1 MGVTQHYEPWE
12 RLSSPLATQAR
23 SSSLFPNMQ
32 ASPLPPTCL
41 HSTPQLWPFQ
51 QSLSQ
56 SIYNSVTPSAQQLP
70 QPRAGNAIRGS
81 ACPAGSAPQLSGWS
95 GQLPIFLFVLSDPS
109 AVSRVTILHLSS
121 CIYNL
126 QYMCVSSW
134 RFIALLLSNFDDTA
148 VAAFKV
154 VGKSRRTCAL
164 FLSFFKVSVQV
175 DKSDSWYATKPSLSY
190 SETGGWTSSPPVSI
204 LKNSPENSTPHLLVS
219 GLLTATCIIRTETLY
234 YKSLLENLG
243 RTESH
248 TCTATTLKTTGTH
261 PCDFW
266 AAILLQTTAFH

>member
-1 MGVTQHYEPWE
+1 
-12 RLSSPLATQAR
+12 
-23 SSSLFPNMQ
+23 MQ

-41 HSTPQLWPFQ
+41 HSTPLLWPFK

-56 SIYNSVTPSAQQLP
+56 SIYKSVTPSAQQLP

-121 CIYNL
+121 CKDNL
-126 QYMCVSSW
+126 QYLCVILEV
-134 RFIALLLSNFDDTA
+134 FCFFLSNFDDTA
-148 VAAFKV
+148 AAAFEV
-154 VGKSRRTCAL
+154 VGQSTRNCAY
-164 FLSFFKVSVQV
+164 FLSFFKASVQV
-175 DKSDSWYATKPSLSY
+175 DKFESWYAKNPSLSY
-190 SETGGWTSSPPVSI
+190 CETGGWTCSPPVSI

-243 RTESH
+243 RAEPH
-248 TCTATTLKTTGTH
+248 TCTATKLNTTGTH
-261 PCDFW
+261 PCAFW
-266 AAILLQTTAFH
+266 AAILLQTTACH